1 MISKHITCK
10 PGNDN
15 YRRLA
20 NYIAG
25 ITKSQGVQFDERQP
39 YIPEYHPGEA
49 GDLAANRLRRLSECT
64 LVHRTLAKGEAGRSE
79 GLLSIDARSD
89 YEPDDLVRRNPSLS
103 PTGEKCLLTWTE
115 GCWTE
120 DDYES
125 AIKEVVATQELN
137 TRSKKEK
144 TYHLIVSFR
153 PEDQEKLTA
162 EVFKEIEKRFAEAL
176 GLSEHQ
182 RHCGVHINT
191 KNIHMHVAYNLI
203 DKENFTRKEPW
214 RDFAARD
221 KLCRELEKEF
231 GLTPDKGRGQGM
243 SRSLSQVA
251 AVTEA
256 HSGEQSFESFAR
268 EKATAIQVEE
278 AKNWQDLHQA
288 FAKYGIELEKRGG
301 GLAIRNKAGRQR
313 LKASSMARDLTL
325 KKLES
330 RLGKFEPVKPSTL
343 LPEGEN
349 QYRPKP
355 IQKLEGE
362 NRFEE
367 YAREYASKLRREIQ
381 QAKTWKEAHQA
392 FARYGMKL
400 SKRGA
405 GLNINNWHGGQH
417 TRASN
422 VARELS
428 IKRLEARFGKFEP
441 VKDPALLP
449 DSENRYGTP
458 PEVLARKAL
467 WIEWTST
474 RAERKELAAAIK
486 EKWKAYRKSVQQRPM
501 GKKTRS
507 YVLQLARQKEAL
519 ELQRAIANHPKTWLE
534 FLQQK
539 AQTGNE
545 KALAVLRSRKEEVQ
559 PEPIQDKKLEYLSRK
574 VAISEARDLSYQ
586 TKQKLLGR
594 VIIESIEEDVRTEL
608 DAHGKLIHSLKNGG
622 IICDTGQTVS
632 FSEKART
639 TVLEYMKRK
648 WNIKVMSLKGRI
660 VLTFPDGQTAI
671 LEKNAITKPKPT
683 HQLAHTRGR

>member
-1 MISKHITCK
+1 
-10 PGNDN
+10 
-15 YRRLA
+15 
-20 NYIAG
+20 
-25 ITKSQGVQFDERQP
+25 
-39 YIPEYHPGEA
+39 
-49 GDLAANRLRRLSECT
+49 
-64 LVHRTLAKGEAGRSE
+64 
-79 GLLSIDARSD
+79 
-89 YEPDDLVRRNPSLS
+89 
-103 PTGEKCLLTWTE
+103 
-115 GCWTE
+115 
-120 DDYES
+120 
-125 AIKEVVATQELN
+125 
-137 TRSKKEK
+137 
-144 TYHLIVSFR
+144 
-153 PEDQEKLTA
+153 
-162 EVFKEIEKRFAEAL
+162 
-176 GLSEHQ
+176 
-182 RHCGVHINT
+182 
-191 KNIHMHVAYNLI
+191 
-203 DKENFTRKEPW
+203 
-214 RDFAARD
+214 
-221 KLCRELEKEF
+221 
-231 GLTPDKGRGQGM
+231 
-243 SRSLSQVA
+243 
-251 AVTEA
+251 
-256 HSGEQSFESFAR
+256 
-268 EKATAIQVEE
+268 
-278 AKNWQDLHQA
+278 
-288 FAKYGIELEKRGG
+288 
-301 GLAIRNKAGRQR
+301 
-313 LKASSMARDLTL
+313 
-325 KKLES
+325 
-330 RLGKFEPVKPSTL
+330 
-343 LPEGEN
+343 
-349 QYRPKP
+349 
-355 IQKLEGE
+355 
-362 NRFEE
+362 
-367 YAREYASKLRREIQ
+367 
-381 QAKTWKEAHQA
+381 
-392 FARYGMKL
+392 MKL